1 AMIWALATGSGPL
14 SYQWQKDGV
23 TLVDQTG
30 VSLVLSNVVEGD
42 EGFYSV
48 IITNPVGFEVSAE
61 ALVEV
66 NSPPSIE
73 SFDPVLVSAGDT
85 LKIQVIADDDGDL
98 SKLRYVLRN
107 QPEDMT
113 ISESGL
119 IEWTVGSEIKAKIY
133 NVSIIVFDQNLLAV
147 SRKLVVRVNQSPRWL
162 AVAEQTVKEGRELI
176 LKPVMT
182 DFDDT
187 EWIYTTSNFP
197 EGATY
202 SPQEGFKWSPG
213 FEQVGTHDVS
223 FTATDSR
230 GASGT
235 LTVRINVE
243 ANIAPTID
251 VMDPVVVSIGD
262 KLSLQ
267 VVADDPD
274 GDNAKLKYQLQNAP
288 VGMTIS
294 TAGLIEWMVD
304 VDSIGGTTKVTISV
318 LDELALRPGKIWVV
332 TVNLPPVLADIGPQT
347 VEVGQLLTIKPSAND
362 PEIGELVFNVVDL
375 PSGAEYD
382 VSSGFS
388 WMPTEE
394 QLGVYKVLFQ
404 VEDQQGSGDDE
415 LVVFTVTPK
424 PNVAPTIESLE
435 PVLVTRGDRLSVQV
449 IADDPDGDNAKLKYQ
464 LQNAP
469 AEMTISAKGLIEWMT
484 TPESEGG
491 SVEVTVL
498 VLDELE
504 SRANEVIT
512 VTVNLPP
519 VMVGIG
525 PQTVEAG
532 KVLVVKPSAS
542 DPDDAELEY
551 SVIGLPVG
559 AVFYPETGFRW
570 SPSEDQVGLHEFTVF
585 VVDPHGAQTSEAVSI
600 TVSSGIKV
608 PLLTL
613 LSSGSVIGEYSIES
627 RASIDEENEIFTVK
641 KTGSKR
647 FYRLRS
653 TGEEKL
659 KITSIR
665 LQGENV
671 LINYETVN

>member
-1 AMIWALATGSGPL
+1 M

-23 TLVDQTG
+23 TLLDQTG
-30 VSLVLSNVVEGD
+30 VSLALGSVVEGD

-66 NSPPSIE
+66 NSPPTIE
-73 SFDPVLVSAGDT
+73 SFDPMLVSAGDT
-85 LKIQVIADDDGDL
+85 LKIQVMADDDGDL

-107 QPEDMT
+107 QPQGMT

-119 IEWTVGSEIKAKIY
+119 IEWTVGSEIEAKIY
-133 NVSIIVFDQNLLAV
+133 NVSIIVFDQNLLAA
-147 SRKLVVRVNQSPRWL
+147 SRQLVVRVNQSPRWL
-162 AVAEQTVKEGRELI
+162 AVAEQSVKEGRELI
-176 LKPVMT
+176 FKPVMT

-187 EWIYTTSNFP
+187 EWIYTTSILP

-202 SPQEGFKWSPG
+202 NSQEGFKWSPG
-213 FEQVGTHDVS
+213 FGQAGIYDVS

-243 ANIAPTID
+243 ANIPPTID

-267 VVADDPD
+267 VVADDSD

-294 TAGLIEWMVD
+294 TGGLIEWAVD
-304 VDSIGGTTKVTISV
+304 VDAIGGTTKVTISV

-347 VEVGQLLTIKPSAND
+347 VQVGQLLTIKPSAND
-362 PEIGELVFNVVDL
+362 PEIGELVFNAVDL
-375 PSGAEYD
+375 PSGAEFD

-404 VEDQQGSGDDE
+404 VEDQQGSVDDE
-415 LVVFTVTPK
+415 LVVFTVTSK
-424 PNVAPTIESLE
+424 PNVAPTIQSLE
-435 PVLVTRGDRLSVQV
+435 PVLVTRGDQLSVQV

-469 AEMTISAKGLIEWMT
+469 AEMTISDKGLIEWTT

-491 SVEVTVL
+491 SVEITVL

-504 SRANEVIT
+504 SRVNGVLT

-519 VMVGIG
+519 VMIGIG

-532 KVLVVKPSAS
+532 KVLVIKPSAS
-542 DPDDAELEY
+542 DPDDAELVY
-551 SVIGLPVG
+551 SVTSLPVG
-559 AVFYPETGFRW
+559 AVFDPETGFRW
-570 SPSEDQVGLHEFTVF
+570 SPSEGQVGVHEVMFF
-585 VVDPHGAQTSEAVSI
+585 VADPHGAQSSETVTI

-613 LSSGSVIGEYSIES
+613 LSSGSVVGEYSIES
-627 RASIDEENEIFTVK
+627 GALIDEKNEIFIVK

-665 LQGENV
+665 LQGDNV